1 MTVSGLDCSYPE
13 SKHVCSQP
21 EHRTHAV
28 WVHTMPLSDCCI
40 RMPPGRDAVQAQH
53 ALFTFLAV
61 LILWGVMAWWVA
73 FVLDRLLRKQYTCT
87 LLHMASQLL
96 NWPWCVPRSYAAWCL
111 RDRGTL
117 NAVSELVLKL

>member
-1 MTVSGLDCSYPE
+1 
-13 SKHVCSQP
+13 
-21 EHRTHAV
+21 
-28 WVHTMPLSDCCI
+28 MPLSDCCI
-40 RMPPGRDAVQAQH
+40 RMLPSREAVQAQY

-96 NWPWCVPRSYAAWCL
+96 SWTWCVSRA
-111 RDRGTL
+111 
-117 NAVSELVLKL
+117 